1 MTFTISTENAYL
13 GIIAFLMVMQIY
25 QWIAINKIKSE
36 IDSIWKQI
44 HTLTINVA
52 AEILKLK
59 SPTEIEKN
67 KEKTS

>member
-1 MTFTISTENAYL
+1 MTLTISTENIYL
-13 GIIAFLMVMQIY
+13 LIIAFLMIMQIY
-25 QWIAINKIKSE
+25 QWRTINKLKSE

-44 HTLTINVA
+44 HVLTINVA

-59 SPTEIEKN
+59 PPTEIEKS

>member
-1 MTFTISTENAYL
+1 MTLTVSTENIYL
-13 GIIAFLMVMQIY
+13 AIIAFLMVMQIY
-25 QWIAINKIKSE
+25 QWRAINKLKSE

-44 HTLTINVA
+44 HILTINVA

-59 SPTEIEKN
+59 PPTEIEKN

>member
-1 MTFTISTENAYL
+1 MTFTISTENFYL
-13 GIIAFLMVMQIY
+13 LIIVILMCIQIY
-25 QWIAINKIKSE
+25 QWRIIQKCKLE

-59 SPTEIEKN
+59 KEPDGQ
-67 KEKTS
+67 EKTQ

>member
-1 MTFTISTENAYL
+1 MI
-13 GIIAFLMVMQIY
+13 MQIY
-25 QWIAINKIKSE
+25 QWRAINKIKSE

-52 AEILKLK
+52 AEIIKLK
-59 SPTEIEKN
+59 PPTENEKS

>member
-1 MTFTISTENAYL
+1 MTLTISTENIYL
-13 GIIAFLMVMQIY
+13 IVIFFLMIMQIY
-25 QWIAINKIKSE
+25 QWRAINKIKSE

-52 AEILKLK
+52 AEIIKLK
-59 SPTEIEKN
+59 PPTENEKS